1 MPGHVAF
8 PLSLITEPPSA
19 VRQAR
24 GQAVLLLS
32 SIAGARAGEDH
43 RQAALA

>member
-24 GQAVLLLS
+24 GQA
-32 SIAGARAGEDH
+32 R
-43 RQAALA
+43 RRR